1 MKIGKIEKN
10 VEIPLMR
17 TKTKYPWPDM
27 EVGDSVLIYLEE
39 GKSLAGFR
47 RKTSN
52 FAHYYGDLTG
62 KKFRSQIDRSANGVR
77 IWRVE

>member
-52 FAHYYGDLTG
+52 LAHYYGYLTD
-62 KKFRSQIDRSANGVR
+62 KKFKSRIDHSKNGVLVWR
-77 IWRVE
+77 IE